1 MLYAKIDN
9 SNNVIVYP
17 YTQETFKTENP
28 STKVPSDLSSGYIGT
43 EDQIEN
49 DYSVVSVDRSSAPDF
64 DNNVEENVETN
75 PTLVN
80 GVWTQT
86 WNTVALS
93 AEEIAAL
100 AAGQESG
107 MRARRNR
114 RISSSDWTQLEDTP
128 LTADQKADYAIYRQ
142 ELRDITTHANWPNLV
157 DTDWPEDPHNMLGD
171 LSAV

>member
-28 STKVPSDLSSGYIGT
+28 STKVPSDLSSGYDGT
-43 EDQIEN
+43 EDQVAN
-49 DYSVVSVDRSSAPDF
+49 NYSVVSVALSPAPDF

-75 PTLVN
+75 PTLVD

-93 AEEIAAL
+93 AEEISANSAAI
-100 AAGQESG
+100 ESG
-107 MRARRNR
+107 MRARRDR
-114 RISSSDWTQLEDTP
+114 RIASSDWTQLGDAP
-128 LTADQKADYAIYRQ
+128 LTDAQKADYVTYRQ
-142 ELRDITTHANWPNLV
+142 ELRDIPTHANWPNLV
-157 DTDWPEDPHNMLGD
+157 DEDWPADPHGMLGD